1 MSETEKKESL
11 KNERENLERKQRETI
26 ERLHRISEEEEA
38 SRRAQKL
45 GFPYIDLS
53 IIPIESET
61 VAILP
66 EEQARKGLAAV
77 IQKAGKNLRLA
88 VLDPQ
93 NSITKEVMDKLKKEQ
108 GFNLK
113 IFVVSRASLEKAW
126 KCYRTKTLS
135 EVHEEQKIYLREE
148 ELTEF
153 EKGMRDITELKQRIT
168 EISTTEVLNIIIAG
182 AIKMDASD
190 IHLEPYEKETRLR
203 YRIDG
208 VLHNI
213 VQLSKKVYPLLL
225 SRIKMLGKMKL
236 NVHDIS
242 QNGRFSI
249 DINHNLIDVRVAI
262 LPGNYGES
270 IVMRLLSQE
279 ATALDL
285 EVLGLNQ
292 DALEKTE
299 KALVKPTGM
308 ILTVGPTGCGKT
320 TTLYAFIKKI
330 NNPEIKIITLED
342 PIEYRISGISQTQVE
357 TDKGYTFNSGLRAI
371 LRQDPDVIMIG
382 EIRDSETAN
391 TAIQA
396 ALTGHV
402 VFSTL
407 HANNAAGVIPRLI
420 ELQVKPSLISPAI
433 NLIIGQRLVRRL
445 CKYCREEYR
454 PADETI
460 EKIKKILAKA
470 PSKTSGG
477 AEIPKTIG
485 TFWRPKGCSKCNFIG
500 YRGRIGIFEMFSI
513 NTKVEKLIL
522 EQAPASQITE
532 VLQKQGMITMAQDG
546 ILKALRGITSLE
558 EVKRVTGE

>member
-11 KNERENLERKQRETI
+11 KDKRENLERKQEETI

-126 KCYRTKTLS
+126 KCYRTKILS
-135 EVHEEQKIYLREE
+135 EVREEQKIYLKEE

-208 VLHNI
+208 VLHDI
-213 VQLSKKVYPLLL
+213 VQFSKRVYPLLL

-236 NVHDIS
+236 HVHDIP

-249 DINHNLIDVRVAI
+249 DINHNLIDVRIAV

-270 IVMRLLSQE
+270 IVMRLLSQK

-342 PIEYRISGISQTQVE
+342 PIEYRINGIAQTQVE
-357 TDKGYTFNSGLRAI
+357 TDRGYTFNSGLRAI

-420 ELQVKPSLISPAI
+420 ELRVKPSLIPPAI

-445 CKYCREEYR
+445 CKYCREEYK
-454 PADETI
+454 PADETV

-470 PSKTSGG
+470 PPKTSSGV
-477 AEIPKTIG
+477 EIPKTIE
-485 TFWRPKGCSKCNFIG
+485 TFWRAKGCSKCNFIG

-522 EQAPASQITE
+522 EQAPASQIAE

>member
-66 EEQARKGLAAV
+66 EEQARKSLAAV

-420 ELQVKPSLISPAI
+420 ELQVKPSLIPPAI

-445 CKYCREEYR
+445 CKYCREEYK
-454 PADETI
+454 PADETV

-470 PSKTSGG
+470 PLKTSGG
-477 AEIPKTIG
+477 AEIPKTIE
-485 TFWRPKGCSKCNFIG
+485 TFWRAKGCSKCNFIG

>member
-66 EEQARKGLAAV
+66 EEQARKSLAAV

-168 EISTTEVLNIIIAG
+168 EISTTEVLNVIIAG

-236 NVHDIS
+236 NVHDIP

-249 DINHNLIDVRVAI
+249 DINHNLIDVRVAV

-330 NNPEIKIITLED
+330 NNPEVKIITLED

-445 CKYCREEYR
+445 CKYCREEYK

-477 AEIPKTIG
+477 AEIPKTIE